1 MKIANYRLADLQ
13 APLLAFLLAP
23 LVVPLLY
30 LTTAYAFGG
39 FLSFDLAIVVG
50 EIAYAAA
57 ILGGVP
63 LAIVLSRLGW
73 VSLHDYMVFGFL
85 LGAMSVL
92 VSEHAPIEFAV
103 MIQAGLAALS
113 GTIAAAIFW
122 LIARPDRR
130 RRRARV

>member
-1 MKIANYRLADLQ
+1 VKIANRPLAGLQ

-23 LVVPLLY
+23 LIVPALY
-30 LTTAYAFGG
+30 LAAAYAFGG
-39 FLSFDLAIVVG
+39 FLSVDLAIVIG
-50 EIAYAAA
+50 KIAYAAA

-63 LAIVLSRLGW
+63 LTTVLGRLGW

-113 GTIAAAIFW
+113 GAIAAAIFW

-130 RRRARV
+130 RRGARV

>member
-1 MKIANYRLADLQ
+1 VKIANYPLADLQ
-13 APLLAFLLAP
+13 APLLAFLLVP
-23 LVVPLLY
+23 LIVPLLY
-30 LTTAYAFGG
+30 LGAACAFGG

-63 LAIVLSRLGW
+63 LTIILGRLGW

-92 VSEHAPIEFAV
+92 VSEHAPIELTV
-103 MIQAGLAALS
+103 MIQAGLAALCGS
-113 GTIAAAIFW
+113 IAAAVFW
-122 LIARPDRR
+122 LIVRPDRR
-130 RRRARV
+130 RAGSRT